1 MRAELAA
8 CSREEEKCHGRTE
21 TRPLGDRPRENKRLV
36 DGWVPGIVEEDW
48 LCTRYRPACMPMA
61 QALAIGALQLG
72 NTVPGLPQAAAI
84 CIL

>member
-8 CSREEEKCHGRTE
+8 YSREEEKCHGRTE
-21 TRPLGDRPRENKRLV
+21 TRPLGDRPRKNRRLA

-48 LCTRYRPACMPMA
+48 LCPRYRPACMPM
-61 QALAIGALQLG
+61 AIGALQLG